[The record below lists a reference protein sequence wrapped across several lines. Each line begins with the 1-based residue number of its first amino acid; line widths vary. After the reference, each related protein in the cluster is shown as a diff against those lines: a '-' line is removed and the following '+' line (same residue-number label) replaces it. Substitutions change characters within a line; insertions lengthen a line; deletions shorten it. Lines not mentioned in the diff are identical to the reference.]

1 MSEKIVQFNEEII
14 KSQIKELIR
23 HSVEE
28 TFNELLD
35 AEAESLT
42 QATWYER
49 TNQHQGYCTAL
60 TSAIL
65 PLRPGRNPRNSQAQ
79 RGFLSNGHLNE
90 LNQKAYVYIE
100 KWQNRSLQGRRY
112 SYVYVD
118 GIYLRCS

>member
-23 HSVEE
+23 HSVEK

-49 TNQHQGYCTAL
+49 TNQHQGYCNGLDIRNLATASG
-60 TSAIL
+60 T
-65 PLRPGRNPRNSQAQ
+65 
-79 RGFLSNGHLNE
+79 
-90 LNQKAYVYIE
+90 
-100 KWQNRSLQGRRY
+100 
-112 SYVYVD
+112 
-118 GIYLRCS
+118 